1 MNIDNTELEQAGLDV
16 ETLSKVVKGF
26 QNAGAEYNG
35 IQCAVAM
42 EILLR
47 TLCPESKQRIL
58 VKEIVDNF
66 FDIEVGN

>member
-16 ETLSKVVKGF
+16 KTISKVVKGF

-47 TLCPESKQRIL
+47 TLCPKAEQRTT